1 MTESF
6 MSSTACAG
14 PDDMW
19 PRTLYI
25 ICRLQC
31 PSVKYFCMVGHRPFF
46 SNQKSSNTVSWFRL
60 EKSTWH
66 SIKFSISVKNSS
78 KICPLICKQ
87 LWPLKH
93 SFSNPWR
100 FASPH
105 LWVRLVPVEWL
116 LQIFSDWYHLWQR
129 FSTTDGI
136 QHPVN
141 NVIQCILPFSNS
153 ISQDCR
159 TTNGHQLCIVI
170 RKPFVMLQCRK
181 CQIQ

>member
-1 MTESF
+1 
-6 MSSTACAG
+6 
-14 PDDMW
+14 
-19 PRTLYI
+19 
-25 ICRLQC
+25 
-31 PSVKYFCMVGHRPFF
+31 MVGHRPFF

-66 SIKFSISVKNSS
+66 LIKFSISVK
-78 KICPLICKQ
+78 KLIQ
-87 LWPLKH
+87 NMSTNLQTTLTLKH

-116 LQIFSDWYHLWQR
+116 LQIFSDWYYLWQR

-159 TTNGHQLCIVI
+159 TTNEHQLCIVI
-170 RKPFVMLQCRK
+170 RKPFVMLQCRNVRFNSFK
-181 CQIQ
+181 L